1 MTSSTL
7 IQTALPLPPIARVAF
22 GVANAI
28 LGWETRRLT
37 RRRLA
42 TLDPHLLKDIGIDA
56 ISAAREA
63 EKPFWRD

>member
-7 IQTALPLPPIARVAF
+7 IQTALPLPPLARVAF

-28 LGWETRRLT
+28 LGWEMRRIT

-42 TLDPHLLKDIGIDA
+42 TLDSHLLNDIGIDA
-56 ISAAREA
+56 LSAEREA